1 MRMVHHGSALLGL
14 ALILVSSCGPP
25 PAPPGPGEARG
36 SIPDLRG
43 TKVMVLP
50 VQLKTFVSQELL
62 ADAELEHALRNRGEG
77 VSWVFPP
84 ELEEALRRSP
94 GLSAQ
99 VRNLPV
105 QIFLQAEVDRIG
117 DPLFGHL
124 VRLGGLTGANV
135 ALIPVELKYGEEGTF
150 LLAAALVGIRT
161 GRVAWYGVVEGSP
174 GDVEDPAALASAAET
189 LARTLLPFG

>member
-50 VQLKTFVSQELL
+50 VQLKTLVPQGLL
-62 ADAELEHALRNRGEG
+62 ADAELEHAFRNRGEG

-99 VRNLPV
+99 IRNLPV
-105 QIFLQAEVDRIG
+105 QVFLQAEVDRIG

-124 VRLGGLTGANV
+124 VRLGGLTGADV
-135 ALIPVELKYGEEGTF
+135 ALLPVELKYGEEGTF

-174 GDVEDPAALASAAET
+174 GGVEDPAALASAAET